1 MCIVPRARKVVL
13 CLSAFG
19 IVAYSFGAWT
29 SGVQEVQGISQ
40 CLPLTKFTNL
50 INIANNIDTFVTLLI
65 PSLAIF
71 IMNIR
76 IILKIAYFYDKR
88 SGMTVTFSRGEYHRG
103 SNSDKRSKSIS
114 SSVDLKS
121 GSVASSVE
129 PHSSP
134 RNRSQMK
141 ITKLLLVVSTVFLLL
156 NLPSH
161 AIRVYFFFMGYFKD
175 SWEPSNSLVLWQQI
189 FTIIYYCNFSVNF
202 FLYSLCGKN
211 FRKALCH
218 MMKNAYYKI
227 CTKCCCRYRPVF
239 VKDLG
244 RREAASVGTQHS
256 FILRTA
262 SNVSKNVDFLEK

>member
-19 IVAYSFGAWT
+19 IAAYSFGAWT
-29 SGVQEVQGISQ
+29 SGTQKDPRGRSQ
-40 CLPLTKFTNL
+40 CSPLEKFTNL
-50 INIANNIDTFVTLLI
+50 INISNNIDTFVTLII

-76 IILKIAYFYDKR
+76 IILKIAYFYEKR
-88 SGMTVTFSRGEYHRG
+88 SGMTVTFSRGDYHRG
-103 SNSDKRSKSIS
+103 SASDKRSKSIS
-114 SSVDLKS
+114 SSVDIKS
-121 GSVASSVE
+121 GSVSSSVE

-134 RNRSQMK
+134 RNRSQLK

-161 AIRVYFFFMGYFKD
+161 AIRVYSFFMENIQS
-175 SWEPSNSLVLWQQI
+175 SWKPSYSLLLWQQI

-211 FRKALCH
+211 FRKALCQ
-218 MMKNAYYKI
+218 MIKNVSHKV
-227 CTKCCCRYRPVF
+227 CSKCCYCCRPVF
-239 VKDLG
+239 VKEFG
-244 RREAASVGTQHS
+244 KREATSVGTQNS
-256 FILRTA
+256 FLM
-262 SNVSKNVDFLEK
+262 SNVSKL

>member
-19 IVAYSFGAWT
+19 IAAYSLGAWT
-29 SGVQEVQGISQ
+29 SGIQKDPYGRSQ
-40 CLPLTKFTNL
+40 CSPLVKFTNL
-50 INIANNIDTFVTLLI
+50 INISNNIDTFVTLII

-103 SNSDKRSKSIS
+103 SVSDKRSKSIS
-114 SSVDLKS
+114 STVDIKS
-121 GSVASSVE
+121 GSVSSSVE

-134 RNRSQMK
+134 RNRSQLK
-141 ITKLLLVVSTVFLLL
+141 ITKLLLIVSTVFLLL

-161 AIRVYFFFMGYFKD
+161 AIRVYYFLMSNFTA
-175 SWEPSNSLVLWQQI
+175 SWKPSYSLVLWQQF

-202 FLYSLCGKN
+202 FLCSLCGKN

-218 MMKNAYYKI
+218 MVKNVSYKV
-227 CTKCCCRYRPVF
+227 CSKCCYRCMPVF
-239 VKDLG
+239 VKEYG
-244 RREAASVGTQHS
+244 KREVTSVGTQNC
-256 FILRTA
+256 FMML
-262 SNVSKNVDFLEK
+262 NVSKV